1 MPRLWAVFDI
11 DGTISNCDHRVEL
24 ARSKQWDLFHQ
35 ACAED
40 PPHLA
45 EVMIAQ
51 AWVQAGGQICYN
63 TGRTEPYRTLTRVWM
78 HQHWLPQGLIL
89 MRAVDD
95 RRPSTVAKREQLQHL
110 EADFLIKGDQIAF
123 IMEDQDKL
131 VAMWR
136 ELGYTCLQ
144 PRPGAF

>member
-1 MPRLWAVFDI
+1 MGCR
-11 DGTISNCDHRVEL
+11 
-24 ARSKQWDLFHQ
+24 K
-35 ACAED
+35 
-40 PPHLA
+40 
-45 EVMIAQ
+45 
-51 AWVQAGGQICYN
+51 
-63 TGRTEPYRTLTRVWM
+63 
-78 HQHWLPQGLIL
+78 GLIL